1 MLALSKRP
9 SVSNGDC
16 KSHQTLAYIRAAD
29 IMAQISGGVV
39 RFTISVCLASV
50 LAGSTAYAVGSKIQ
64 IGSEPKWAVQSE
76 PMPVPADAAGA
87 VFIRRQDTEVHLDD
101 KGQLLYNGYRIKIL
115 HPNALQLGNLSL
127 AWNPAAGSPVV
138 HAIKI
143 HREGQ
148 ATDLLKTASFEI
160 LRREDQLE
168 AARLDGNLTAVL
180 RVPDLRSGMKSS
192 LAQRSV
198 RVIPPWGRT
207 MPACFSSPPSRQPAD
222 IIFV

>member
-1 MLALSKRP
+1 MPPLP
-9 SVSNGDC
+9 
-16 KSHQTLAYIRAAD
+16 KSLGYSPAIARAIKHLLKPQPQTLWRKSQGD
-29 IMAQISGGVV
+29 VV
-39 RFTISVCLASV
+39 RFTISACLASL
-50 LAGSTAYAVGSKIQ
+50 LAGSTAYAANSKIQ
-64 IGSEPKWAVQSE
+64 TGPAPKWAVQSE

-138 HAIKI
+138 HAMKI

-148 ATDLLKTASFEI
+148 VIDLLKTASFEI

-180 RVPDLRSGMKSS
+180 RVPDLRVGDEIDRKS
-192 LAQRSV
+192 V
-198 RVIPPWGRT
+198 V
-207 MPACFSSPPSRQPAD
+207 
-222 IIFV
+222 

>member
-1 MLALSKRP
+1 MPTPPKGPL
-9 SVSNGDC
+9 VSNGDC
-16 KSHQTLAYIRAAD
+16 KRHQMLAYTRAAG

-39 RFTISVCLASV
+39 HFTVSVCVASL
-50 LAGSTAYAVGSKIQ
+50 LAGSTAYAAGSKIQ
-64 IGSEPKWAVQSE
+64 TGPAPKWAVQSE
-76 PMPVPADAAGA
+76 PMPVPADTAGA
-87 VFIRRQDTEVHLDD
+87 VFIRRQDTEVHLDN

-148 ATDLLKTASFEI
+148 VIDLLKTASFESFVEKTS
-160 LRREDQLE
+160 LKRQ
-168 AARLDGNLTAVL
+168 GWTAISRPFCVC
-180 RVPDLRSGMKSS
+180 PTSGSGMKSS

-198 RVIPPWGRT
+198 RAIPPWGRT
-207 MPACFSSPPSRQPAD
+207 MPACFSSPPSRRPAD